1 MIFKSYFN
9 CIRNKIIL
17 FYFILYLCNEEYFKK
32 FEKLFLNDGHFYKI
46 KFKKY

>member
-17 FYFILYLCNEEYFKK
+17 YLCNEENLIK
-32 FEKLFLNDGHFYKI
+32 FEKLILNDGHFFKI